1 VYYKALYFVNAYQF
15 IKLSV
20 ANSFYFNNLVGSLED
35 IPISDISLPKRI
47 LRESMADVEE
57 LINSVRSFGLLHPIV
72 VRILQSG
79 YEVVAGCRR
88 YTACRK
94 LRWKKIPCHVVDLND
109 KQSYQLSIIEN
120 IQRNSISPVEE
131 GRAFSYYVNEVGWGG
146 ISELATSISKNP
158 SYVCKRIKLAQ
169 LPVEIIELINESHI
183 TASVAEELFR
193 IKGTRRQIRLASQIG
208 KMSLSFRQARKF
220 IESNIDFLG
229 VEGEVSYGKDEMMA
243 RHLSRC
249 IVVLKIALRK
259 LSAIIEHTEGDWI
272 VYEILMQHKN
282 LLSDQIDV
290 MIKESKKLSKRTL
303 RRY

>member
-1 VYYKALYFVNAYQF
+1 
-15 IKLSV
+15 
-20 ANSFYFNNLVGSLED
+20 
-35 IPISDISLPKRI
+35 
-47 LRESMADVEE
+47 MADVEE